1 MLRPYFDTIF
11 VPPANSGHP
20 CSHHNAIS
28 ATCLKVLIHQPE
40 RTAAGSQVVT
50 RSMRGILFGCPAK
63 TLLAPS
69 FISR

>member
-1 MLRPYFDTIF
+1 MLSAHFDTMS
-11 VPPANSGHP
+11 VPPANFGHP
-20 CSHHNAIS
+20 CLQHHAIS
-28 ATCLKVLIHQPE
+28 TTCLKVLIHQPE